1 LKLPESMVHKPT
13 EAELWLHPSTFAPVL
28 RNGAIFQ
35 LLMVGFFAMA
45 AFVMMES
52 SIVMFMAD
60 RFHYGP
66 RYASWFFAFSG
77 VIIIIVQGKFF
88 RPLVKVFGEW
98 NLAIVGPLL
107 VAAGMASYVEAGF
120 RPLLIILLLGGA
132 LNAAGR
138 SLWQPSFSSLLSKF
152 ADARQQGIVFGLFQ
166 GLGSLARVAGPIV
179 AGITYDPH
187 RGIGPYIVS
196 GIILLALAGWT
207 VLLRTRHPLPS
218 AEEGSV
224 GFEPV
229 VET

>member
-1 LKLPESMVHKPT
+1 
-13 EAELWLHPSTFAPVL
+13 
-28 RNGAIFQ
+28 
-35 LLMVGFFAMA
+35 
-45 AFVMMES
+45 
-52 SIVMFMAD
+52 
-60 RFHYGP
+60 
-66 RYASWFFAFSG
+66 
-77 VIIIIVQGKFF
+77 
-88 RPLVKVFGEW
+88 VFGEW

-120 RPLLIILLLGGA
+120 RPVLIILLLGGA

-179 AGITYDPH
+179 AGLTYDPH

-207 VLLRTRHPLPS
+207 VLLRTRHPLPT
-218 AEEGSV
+218 AEQGGG